1 MTETRSYRG
10 YITLGAYGEG
20 EDILFLMKEKGSGY
34 RDWDEDPLAETIQ
47 EDLEN
52 LGQYISVRYWTRDK
66 PLPDEEMKTEFLI
79 SQLGGEGYARFHQAY
94 SEVTGYLWTD
104 EDLKVGGHDLLA
116 ELTSQQGQYCLMEI
130 DYSREPLK

>member
-10 YITLGAYGEG
+10 YITLGTYGEG
-20 EDILFLMKEKGSGY
+20 EDILYLTEVRGKRDGY
-34 RDWDEDPLAETIQ
+34 DEEPLAEDIQ
-47 EDLEN
+47 EDLER
-52 LGQYISVRYWTRDK
+52 LGRYISVRYWTRDK
-66 PLPDEEMKTEFLI
+66 PLPDEEMKTEFI
-79 SQLGGEGYARFHQAY
+79 VSQLGGEGYARFRQRY

-116 ELTSQQGQYCLMEI
+116 ELTSQQGEYCLLEI